1 VGGGCGKVGVGGG
14 CDPSSV
20 VYEEDDGDSERV
32 DEILESHL
40 ARHLALYGLKLCERD
55 VLEEE
60 APAKSGTPVGPHR
73 R

>member
-1 VGGGCGKVGVGGG
+1 
-14 CDPSSV
+14 V